1 MKWNIILIIYIGL
14 IALFF
19 IKTMEAIAQ
28 PREIVINHYEQI
40 QPLQRVEEPKPVNI
54 PPKLKTPAKE
64 AKKDLTAI
72 QKQVQSIAKE
82 YNWGEGKQWE
92 ALSWII
98 HKESSWNPN
107 AQNKTSTAYGLF
119 QWLDATRQNYNCPKT
134 ADVEIQTRCGIKYI
148 KARYQVP
155 TNAVDFHKKKGYY

>member
-1 MKWNIILIIYIGL
+1 VTPKQEDLSQL
-14 IALFF
+14 EKL
-19 IKTMEAIAQ
+19 EAI
-28 PREIVINHYEQI
+28 PEPEPTPTI
-40 QPLQRVEEPKPVNI
+40 QKVE
-54 PPKLKTPAKE
+54 TPARV

-72 QKQVQSIAKE
+72 QKQVQGIAKE
-82 YNWGEGKQWE
+82 HGWGEGEQWE

-98 HKESSWNPN
+98 HKESSWNPT

-148 KARYQVP
+148 QARYGTP
-155 TNAVDFHKKKGYY
+155 TEAQKFHERKGWY